1 MQTYTVWISSPIPY
15 RTFSP
20 SAFSSAA
27 GDGATTSI
35 SDIHPDI
42 LRTHILTR
50 LDGPTLA
57 AAACTSSEF
66 HRLTSEPSLW
76 ADICHST
83 WPSTA
88 TQRLDALISEF
99 PDGPRSFFIDSFPRL
114 SYHSETSTSSA
125 PSPATYIRRRRRLHL
140 PPELIS
146 AVDIYYRGEMIFS
159 KVVET
164 ETVSGWFR
172 CSPFRIDMLDPKD
185 VIPTPIKFPIG
196 GGNACRELGE
206 DLTLS
211 WIMIDAAG
219 RRAMNMSSYRA
230 VSVQRHWLSGEVQ
243 VQFATVL
250 GGERGTA
257 AEWVKCGIA
266 VTCGGWEGGNLQVRE
281 VNLEVED
288 MDGTFLDG
296 KDSLVILERAMEGK
310 MGRRGKKIKLEEFL
324 EKKNERKERKVRREG
339 TLDMMCLAF
348 GFFGFATL
356 CLWFFFR

>member
-1 MQTYTVWISSPIPY
+1 MSTD
-15 RTFSP
+15 RTFSS

-27 GDGATTSI
+27 GDSGTTSI

-50 LDGPTLA
+50 LDGPALA
-57 AAACTSSEF
+57 AAACTSSQL
-66 HRLTSEPSLW
+66 HRLTAEPSLW
-76 ADICHST
+76 GDICHST

-99 PDGPRSFFIDSFPRL
+99 PDGPRSFFSDSFPCI
-114 SYHSETSTSSA
+114 SYNSETSTSSP
-125 PSPATYIRRRRRLHL
+125 PSPATYSHRRRRRHL

-185 VIPTPIKFPIG
+185 VVPTPIKFPIG
-196 GGNACRELGE
+196 GGNTCRELAE
-206 DLTLS
+206 NLSLS

-219 RRAMNMSSYRA
+219 RRAMNLSSYQP
-230 VSVQRHWLSGEVQ
+230 VSVQRHWLSGEVH

-257 AEWVKCGIA
+257 AECVKCGIA

-281 VNLEVED
+281 VNLQVED

-296 KDSLVILERAMEGK
+296 KDSLVILERAMEGTK
-310 MGRRGKKIKLEEFL
+310 GKRERKKLEEFM
-324 EKKNERKERKVRREG
+324 EKKKERKEMKVRREG

-356 CLWFFFR
+356 CVCFFFR